1 MKPRSTQPRPS
12 RKSTE
17 PDDAALRLQETEEL
31 LALAQEAGRIGIF
44 EWQVQI
50 GVVRLSPR
58 FLSLYGLTEFDGR
71 YETWLK
77 CIFREDVR
85 RITDLFDTA
94 FAAQEREMQS
104 EFRIVSPSDGKL
116 KWMEARNN
124 LFYDADGRPVRVV
137 GVCGFGGKS
146 SVVSGPHAS
155 MSSWSALCSSR
166 TMDGD
171 WVAAEAAVSA
181 RCLCASR
188 R

>member
-71 YETWLK
+71 YGNL
-77 CIFREDVR
+77 
-85 RITDLFDTA
+85 
-94 FAAQEREMQS
+94 AQMHL
-104 EFRIVSPSDGKL
+104 P
-116 KWMEARNN
+116 
-124 LFYDADGRPVRVV
+124 
-137 GVCGFGGKS
+137 
-146 SVVSGPHAS
+146 
-155 MSSWSALCSSR
+155 
-166 TMDGD
+166 
-171 WVAAEAAVSA
+171 
-181 RCLCASR
+181 
-188 R
+188 